1 MIDALSATQ
10 IEETPEYLAWVDRVG
25 NQEILKS
32 VEIDVDTINTLFDQA
47 AIEHQ
52 EE

>member
-10 IEETPEYLAWVDRVG
+10 IEETEHYQEWLEMHYLLEQLG
-25 NQEILKS
+25 IEEI
-32 VEIDVDTINTLFDQA
+32 NALFAQA
-47 AIEHQ
+47 AAEHQ